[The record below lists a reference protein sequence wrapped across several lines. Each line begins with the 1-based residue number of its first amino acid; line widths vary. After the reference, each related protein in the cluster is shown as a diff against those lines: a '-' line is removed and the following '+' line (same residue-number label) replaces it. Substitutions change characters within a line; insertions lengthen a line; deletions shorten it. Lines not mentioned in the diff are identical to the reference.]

1 MTRIALAL
9 LAFAVLSA
17 NVSAATAGVSQEPSE
32 PDSPASVE
40 EEDAD
45 EYEPATFQS
54 IWQDPEPIAA
64 RLEETLGSSM
74 HSFCRRSGH
83 ELRPDERPLCEL
95 AEAARE
101 RCPEFAAACARTAPP
116 KEEASGF
123 GGTLLALLGMLGF
136 LLFWCLIAGLVVL
149 AVGLLVRALGLL
161 ESAQAVA
168 PSDDEAPLVPSPKPE
183 GFERDVALHL
193 SRCRSLAESG
203 DYREALAE
211 LHLAVVLSLDA
222 RGLIHARRG
231 RTNGEYARE
240 LRPEPELGAAFR
252 EVTNTTEAVHFGGRA
267 IDAAGFERVMA
278 RARPLLA
285 GLSLAVLLLVSAVA
299 CSEARDVYRPSNAC
313 GTRASGNSVL
323 CSLLELSGDVRRRYR
338 PLDEIEED
346 VARII
351 VLPSSLDEKSWTALA
366 AWVEGGGLAV
376 LTTKAGSL
384 DERFGVERNGR
395 PCGDQAVIQDPLMLK
410 ILGYAPRLSTFG
422 DSLGSAQLQ
431 PDALCSD
438 GELYA
443 GHADLGAGRVVFL
456 PTPELLSN
464 ASLAAGEN
472 ARLVMSLLSI
482 AGGRT
487 DIVGSWTGTASG
499 SPFQSVSS
507 ARLWPWMLQLLVL
520 GLAFARFRGAPF
532 GRRTPPPEDRR
543 RRFSEHVSA
552 LGQRWAEAGAS
563 RTALAAYAAWAFE
576 VLRERVPSGSE
587 RGIGELSRV
596 ISNKTGRSDAEVARI
611 LANAR
616 VAQSEPALNDEKSD
630 LDTLRRLGR
639 LITEMGGPR

>member
-1 MTRIALAL
+1 MTRVALSL
-9 LAFAVLSA
+9 LAGSFVALSP
-17 NVSAATAGVSQEPSE
+17 NIGAAQEPTE
-32 PDSPASVE
+32 PDPSVIVE
-40 EEDAD
+40 EDES

-54 IWQDPEPIAA
+54 SWQDSTRIAEK
-64 RLEETLGSSM
+64 LEETLSSRM
-74 HSFCRRSGH
+74 HSFCRRGDH
-83 ELRPDERPLCEL
+83 ELAPDERSLCGL

-116 KEEASGF
+116 KEEPSGL
-123 GGTLLALLGMLGF
+123 GSALLGLVGMLGF
-136 LLFWCLIAGLVVL
+136 ILFWCLIGGLVFL
-149 AVGLLVRALGLL
+149 LVGLLVRSLGLYKPSAAVT
-161 ESAQAVA
+161 ES
-168 PSDDEAPLVPSPKPE
+168 DEAPLVPGSKPE

-203 DYREALAE
+203 DYREALVE

-252 EVTNTTEAVHFGGRA
+252 EVTNATEAVHFGGRS

-278 RARPLLA
+278 RAHPLLA
-285 GLSLAVLLLVSAVA
+285 GLGLAVLLLVTAVG
-299 CSEARDVYRPSNAC
+299 CNEAREVYRPSNAC
-313 GTRASGNSVL
+313 GTRAAGNSVL

-346 VARII
+346 VARIV
-351 VLPSSLDEKSWTALA
+351 VLPNSLEETSWTALA
-366 AWVEGGGLAV
+366 AWVESGGLAV

-384 DERFGVERNGR
+384 DDRFGVERNGK
-395 PCGDQAVIQDPLMLK
+395 PCGEGAVMQDPALLK
-410 ILGYAPRLSTFG
+410 LLGYAPRLSAFG
-422 DSLGSAQLQ
+422 DSLGVAQLQ
-431 PDALCSD
+431 TDALCSD
-438 GELYA
+438 SGELYA
-443 GHADLGAGRVVFL
+443 GHVDLGAGRIVFL

-472 ARLVMSLLSI
+472 AYLLMSLISI
-482 AGGRT
+482 SSGRT
-487 DIVGSWTGTASG
+487 DIVGNWTGSASG
-499 SPFQSVSS
+499 SPFESVSS
-507 ARLWPWMLQLLVL
+507 ARLWPWLLQLLLL

-576 VLRERVPSGSE
+576 VLRERVPSGAE
-587 RGIGELSRV
+587 RGIGELARV
-596 ISNKTGRSDAEVARI
+596 ISTKTGRSDAEVARI

-616 VAQSEPALNDEKSD
+616 LAQSEPVENDEKRD